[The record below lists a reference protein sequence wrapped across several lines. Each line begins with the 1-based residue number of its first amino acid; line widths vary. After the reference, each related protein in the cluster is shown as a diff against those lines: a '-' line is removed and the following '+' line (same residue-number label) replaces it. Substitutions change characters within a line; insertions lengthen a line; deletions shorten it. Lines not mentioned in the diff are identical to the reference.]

1 MDNDRL
7 QNELL
12 SISHHISDIRN
23 AAEDDNLDHTTAREM
38 ILTGLS
44 DVEECLD
51 RLRAMLPKQMSQE
64 FTRMAENIIRNLAK
78 SID

>member
-1 MDNDRL
+1 MNNDRL

-12 SISHHISDIRN
+12 SISHHISDIRK
-23 AAEDDNLDHTTAREM
+23 AAEDESLDPATSKEM

-51 RLRAMLPKQMSQE
+51 RLREMLPKQMSQE
-64 FTRMAENIIRNLAK
+64 FTRMAENIIRNLART
-78 SID
+78 IE